1 MDMKQSLPLIF
12 ARSSSKILRCF
23 SLFADGWESRWH
35 HSSWKEADGTAG
47 KFTKAAGKWTG
58 GDSDNGGIQTGP
70 DSKFFAIYSE
80 LAKPF
85 DNKGK
90 DLVLQYSVKHEQDLD
105 CGGGYI
111 KLLPASR
118 CAFVRLVS

>member
-1 MDMKQSLPLIF
+1 MVAGD
-12 ARSSSKILRCF
+12 
-23 SLFADGWESRWH
+23 WESRWH
-35 HSSWKEADGTAG
+35 TSTWKEADGTAG

-58 GDSDNGGIQTGP
+58 GEADNGGIQTGP
-70 DSKFFAIYSE
+70 DSKFFALYSE
-80 LAKPF
+80 LATPF
-85 DNKGK
+85 DNTGK

-118 CAFVRLVS
+118 CATQRASRTN